1 VCGGASG
8 SGTRAATLFWSRYPR
23 RPDDDSGDLVDYS
36 WVTDG
41 VFQGDYEAVRRAF
54 RRSGYPLPQRLNES
68 PSFLTKLTLV
78 EQSGLLAPG
87 PALFSGGDKV
97 FASYLTTLRGQ
108 RPRKRVLFV
117 RFPVDRR
124 SVFILRLAEFL
135 VEIPVLT
142 DGACDASNDD
152 DRYEC

>member
-1 VCGGASG
+1 MVA
-8 SGTRAATLFWSRYPR
+8 R
-23 RPDDDSGDLVDYS
+23 RGNAH
-36 WVTDG
+36 G
-41 VFQGDYEAVRRAF
+41 VLEGDYEAVRRAF
-54 RRSGYPLPQRLNES
+54 RRSGYPLPHRLNES
-68 PSFLTKLTLV
+68 PSFLTKSTLA
-78 EQSGLLAPG
+78 EQSGFRAPG

-97 FASYLTTLRGQ
+97 FASYLTTLRRQ

-124 SVFILRLAEFL
+124 SVFVLRLAQFL

-152 DRYEC
+152 DRNEC